1 MKKFKNLV
9 ASDFPGVDA
18 QRFGEWKAAVMRM
31 RGIVYMVLIIYLV
44 LNTKS
49 YGSGNIIYDTPIVI
63 LIGILLLS
71 QQSRFVS
78 EKHSTYIIMS
88 LCFLILFNI
97 ILVYVTGRFV
107 GESLIV
113 IVALFWLYNQSQK
126 NKRLE
131 KELGIDST
139 AMKRALSK

>member
-1 MKKFKNLV
+1 
-9 ASDFPGVDA
+9 
-18 QRFGEWKAAVMRM
+18 
-31 RGIVYMVLIIYLV
+31 
-44 LNTKS
+44 
-49 YGSGNIIYDTPIVI
+49 
-63 LIGILLLS
+63 
-71 QQSRFVS
+71 
-78 EKHSTYIIMS
+78 MS